1 MSAKG
6 DATKTAIIRA
16 AGELFAMKGFKD
28 VTMTDICDSTGLSRG
43 GLYRHFSS
51 TEEIFNEVL
60 LDEFSFDEAIARGES
75 AKRIL
80 FDAFDRIAVDIIDPE
95 AALTFAV
102 YEYAGTGHADFY
114 KEINDRARKNWAD
127 LIEYGIRS
135 HEFKRVDVDRTV
147 ELIMYYSQGLK
158 LWSKVL
164 GLDATQARNYADT
177 IAEILCK

>member
-60 LDEFSFDEAIARGES
+60 LDEFS
-75 AKRIL
+75 
-80 FDAFDRIAVDIIDPE
+80 
-95 AALTFAV
+95 
-102 YEYAGTGHADFY
+102 
-114 KEINDRARKNWAD
+114 
-127 LIEYGIRS
+127 
-135 HEFKRVDVDRTV
+135 
-147 ELIMYYSQGLK
+147 
-158 LWSKVL
+158 
-164 GLDATQARNYADT
+164 
-177 IAEILCK
+177 

>member
-1 MSAKG
+1 MGAKG
-6 DATKTAIIRA
+6 DATRTAIIRA
-16 AGELFAMKGFKD
+16 AGELFAMKGYKD

-51 TEEIFNEVL
+51 VEEIFNEIL
-60 LDEFSFDEAIARGES
+60 LDEFSFEESIARGES

-80 FDAFDRIAVDIIDPE
+80 FDAFDRIAADVIDPE
-95 AALTFAV
+95 SALTYAV
-102 YEYAGTGHADFY
+102 YEYAGMGHADFY
-114 KEINDRARKNWAD
+114 KEIDARARKNWSD

-135 HEFKRVDVDRTV
+135 HEFKRVNVERTV

-164 GLDATQARNYADT
+164 GLDASSARHYSDT
-177 IAEILCK
+177 ITEILCK